1 LGIGASTSIFTVVN
15 SVLLRPLPYLEPD
28 RLVMLWENNP
38 RFKIAG
44 DALPVTPGSFMDW
57 REENSSF
64 EQVAAFGSSQLNL
77 SGSGSGEPE
86 RVACSSVSANFFE
99 LMRVAPKFGRAF
111 TDEDEKPGA
120 ARVAVIS
127 YALWQRRLAGAADAI
142 GQTLTLDGESYAITG
157 VAPEGF
163 QFPRAGE
170 LSKFAGISTN
180 TDVWK
185 PMTLT
190 DEFINRKRAN

>member
-1 LGIGASTSIFTVVN
+1 NA
-15 SVLLRPLPYLEPD
+15 
-28 RLVMLWENNP
+28 
-38 RFKIAG
+38 
-44 DALPVTPGSFMDW
+44 
-57 REENSSF
+57 SF

-77 SGSGSGEPE
+77 SGTGEPE

-99 LMRVAPKFGRAF
+99 LMRVAPKLGRALN
-111 TDEDEKPGA
+111 DAAEKPGA

-127 YALWQRRLAGAADAI
+127 YALWQRRFAGAADVI
-142 GQTLTLDGESYAITG
+142 GKTLTLDGESYSIAG

-170 LSKFAGISTN
+170 LPYSTGVTTH

-185 PMTLT
+185 T
-190 DEFINRKRAN
+190 